1 MNYVCHEIID
11 TLKKRDMSYE
21 DLVFPTTAIHY
32 QMRQTLVSLLRNHRR
47 MPFDAISNHIGI
59 DHAEIKAILESA

>member
-1 MNYVCHEIID
+1 MNYVCHEIIN

-21 DLVFPTTAIHY
+21 DLVYPSTAVHY

-47 MPFDAISNHIGI
+47 MPFDAISNHLGIGYQ
-59 DHAEIKAILESA
+59 EIKSILGAQ